1 MVVFFLFFF
10 NFVQVNL
17 ILCNK
22 TSNHT
27 TLKNNNIIKI
37 IKIKIKIKNKIFF
50 QPKFFHA
57 HLIRHTLGR
66 IVSIEKLK
74 EHVLISNLKHH
85 LGRGIRAS

>member
-1 MVVFFLFFF
+1 
-10 NFVQVNL
+10 VNL

-37 IKIKIKIKNKIFF
+37 IKIKIKNKIFF
-50 QPKFFHA
+50 QPKNFHA